1 MKKKGSIIKVFVYV
15 AFIGLL
21 AIGAVVSLFMYNK
34 LTKIKIVDNKIQETG
49 MKAVENTFREAEI
62 LNENSYL
69 GEMAFLQV
77 GELTEEEL
85 EYDNF
90 EFPPR
95 IVSADGFMEGLFFRY
110 PDEDTEYKLLTEI
123 YITGGEYS
131 VFGIKVGDDYSGAE
145 KVLEKWGYKKLMLE
159 GYSEGCMSYEKRDVV
174 ILLATEG
181 DFSNIVE
188 IDILTNYGY
197 DARPADVEE

>member
-1 MKKKGSIIKVFVYV
+1 MKKKGSIIKVCVYV

-21 AIGAVVSLFMYNK
+21 TIGAVVSLFMYNK

-77 GELTEEEL
+77 GELTEEEM
-85 EYDNF
+85 EDDNP

-95 IVSADGFMEGLFFRY
+95 INSADGLLEGCFSRY
-110 PDEDTEYKLLTEI
+110 PDEDAEYKLMTEI
-123 YITGGEYS
+123 YIRGGEYS
-131 VFGIKVGDDYSGAE
+131 IFGIKLGDDVNTVATT
-145 KVLEKWGYKKLMLE
+145 LDKWGYKQYVKDQCYGE
-159 GYSEGCMSYEKRDVV
+159 HIVYEKGDFI
-174 ILLATEG
+174 ILLGTENN
-181 DFSNIVE
+181 SSEIVE
-188 IDILTNYGY
+188 IDVFTKSGTNAVFSY
-197 DARPADVEE
+197 

>member
-34 LTKIKIVDNKIQETG
+34 LTKIKIVDSDVQEAG
-49 MKAVENTFREAEI
+49 MKDIENNLQEAEI
-62 LNENSYL
+62 LNANSYL
-69 GEMAFLQV
+69 GEMAFLKV
-77 GELTEEEL
+77 GDLSKEEL
-85 EYDNF
+85 EEDL
-90 EFPPR
+90 PHISSR
-95 IVSADGFMEGLFFRY
+95 DGFIKGYFTRY
-110 PDEDTEYKLLTEI
+110 PDEDAENKLMTEI

-188 IDILTNYGY
+188 IDIFTNYGC
-197 DARPADVEE
+197 DAMIYGIE

>member
-1 MKKKGSIIKVFVYV
+1 MKKKGSIIKVCVYV

-21 AIGAVVSLFMYNK
+21 TIGAVVSLFMYNK
-34 LTKIKIVDNKIQETG
+34 LTKIKVVDNKIQETG

-62 LNENSYL
+62 LNENSFL

-77 GELTEEEL
+77 GDLTEEEL

-95 IVSADGFMEGLFFRY
+95 IVSADGLIEGLFFRY

-123 YITGGEYS
+123 DISGGEYS
-131 VFGIKVGDDYSGAE
+131 VFGIKVGDDASTA
-145 KVLEKWGYKKLMLE
+145 VTALEKWDYTKRVKDV
-159 GYSEGCMSYEKRDVV
+159 YSKEYIAYEKGDIV
-174 ILLATEG
+174 IMLVTESNS
-181 DFSNIVE
+181 SNIVK
-188 IDILTNYGY
+188 ISVLINYGY
-197 DARPADVEE
+197 DARPADVEQ